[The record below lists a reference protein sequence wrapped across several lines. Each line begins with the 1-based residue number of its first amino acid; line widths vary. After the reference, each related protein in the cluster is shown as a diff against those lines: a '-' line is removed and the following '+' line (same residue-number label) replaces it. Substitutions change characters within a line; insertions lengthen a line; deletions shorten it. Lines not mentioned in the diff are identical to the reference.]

1 MAQPEIIEEFVE
13 KLTRIENEKKILQEE
28 QKELFDSYKD
38 RLDLKAI
45 RAAVRIAK
53 IKSKLGDSETEME
66 SMLDTI
72 EKKISI

>member
-1 MAQPEIIEEFVE
+1 MAQPETIEEFVE

-53 IKSKLGDSETEME
+53 IKSKLGDSEPEME

-72 EKKISI
+72 EKKIFI

>member
-1 MAQPEIIEEFVE
+1 MAQPETIEEFVE

-53 IKSKLGDSETEME
+53 IKSKLGDSEPEME